1 MTIGAA
7 VLIAVA
13 LTATGDPGQ
22 AVLEKVDAASR
33 PAKDTSFTLEL
44 SSQRKDGTE
53 VVRKL
58 KVWQAGD
65 QRMVKI
71 LAPARLRGTGI
82 LTPGDGRLF
91 VYLPAYKRVREI
103 TGREG
108 GETFMGTNLSIDEL
122 ALVRLARRHHAKLV
136 GEAGGRKTLELTPK
150 GDKDRHYASLLLEV
164 GAEDHLVR
172 KVDYR
177 DESGKVT
184 RTVTL
189 GELNKS
195 GGYAFPHRVE
205 VKDHKSGAVTVG
217 KAAGLLFDQGLSQ
230 GFFTERQLKRSP

>member
-1 MTIGAA
+1 MSIGTVILVTAA
-7 VLIAVA
+7 LAA
-13 LTATGDPGQ
+13 AGDPGQ
-22 AVLEKVDAASR
+22 AILEKVDAASR
-33 PAKDTSFTLEL
+33 PAKDSSFTLEL
-44 SSQRKDGTE
+44 KSKRKDGTE
-53 VVRKL
+53 VTRKL

-65 QRMVKI
+65 RRMVK
-71 LAPARLRGTGI
+71 LLEPPRLRGTGI

-122 ALVRLARRHHAKLV
+122 ALVRLAQRHDAKLV
-136 GEAGGRKTLELTPK
+136 GEAGGRKTLELNPK
-150 GDKDRHYASLLLEV
+150 KGSERHYASLLLEV

-189 GELNKS
+189 GELQKK
-195 GGYAFPHRVE
+195 GGYSFPHRVE
-205 VKDHKSGAVTVG
+205 VRDHKSGAVTVG
-217 KAAGLLFDQGLSQ
+217 TAAGVLFDQGLTE
-230 GFFTERQLKRSP
+230 GFFTER